1 MVEAPPVQWAHHSV
15 IVDLSASGQVG
26 TQMRADRVGDQRPTA
41 RGPSDSQVLTE
52 HRQRH
57 EGAPG
62 ELVDYRHGEPAHRK
76 RRPVKRQ
83 PDHLGYPSSSSG
95 SPSPASKSSGLP
107 DTTGTRASAAT
118 IGLGNSLTPETFPS
132 RNRQRAM

>member
-1 MVEAPPVQWAHHSV
+1 VVEAPPVQWAHHPV

-26 TQMRADRVGDQRPTA
+26 TQMRADRVGDLRPTA

-62 ELVDYRHGEPAHRK
+62 EFIDYGHGEPAHRK
-76 RRPVKRQ
+76 RRPV
-83 PDHLGYPSSSSG
+83 
-95 SPSPASKSSGLP
+95 
-107 DTTGTRASAAT
+107 
-118 IGLGNSLTPETFPS
+118 
-132 RNRQRAM
+132 